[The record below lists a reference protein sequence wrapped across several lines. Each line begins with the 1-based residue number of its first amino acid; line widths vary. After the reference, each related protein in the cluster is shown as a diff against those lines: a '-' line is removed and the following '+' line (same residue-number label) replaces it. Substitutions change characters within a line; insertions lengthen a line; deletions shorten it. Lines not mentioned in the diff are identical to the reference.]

1 MSSGSVTPLN
11 AARNC
16 RRAPLAFPAM
26 STGVALGIPA
36 EWAEWINAY
45 LQTLA
50 AIGRP
55 ATTIGLRRS
64 HLARLARTINTTPG
78 AVTEGQLTAWFA
90 GQTGWRSAETRRSY
104 RNTIRKSRGD
114 CRLQA
119 TGESG
124 QHSRALGPSCMHTRS
139 CEACSYYRTWRRLGH
154 RVSHR
159 VVSQVPSS
167 GSGR

>member
-1 MSSGSVTPLN
+1 MTPGKASPITRSPRPPTCSPQSEWGVL
-11 AARNC
+11 RFLCTLTQLWYKC
-16 RRAPLAFPAM
+16 RVAH
-26 STGVALGIPA
+26 TGVPPPVGLGGCGPSISQRGETPHM
-36 EWAEWINAY
+36 
-45 LQTLA
+45 T
-50 AIGRP
+50 AIS
-55 ATTIGLRRS
+55 LRTYFLGAGPTSR
-64 HLARLARTINTTPG
+64 HQREPVPRLTSK
-78 AVTEGQLTAWFA
+78 W
-90 GQTGWRSAETRRSY
+90 S
-104 RNTIRKSRGD
+104 IRKSRGD

-124 QHSRALGPSCMHTRS
+124 QHSRALGTSCMYTRS